1 MKKKRMQVFSLALAA
16 LLCLG
21 LFAGCSGDS
30 EETTAPT
37 DSAAPV
43 TETPETEAPETEA
56 PETETPAPE
65 TLSYTLAEV
74 VSADSTSVTVKL
86 YAAPEGTVVDAGT
99 YTADGFT
106 LGETTETVTL
116 GSAKIQKMEGDSPVT
131 AAAADLTAGSLI
143 RLARS
148 EDGQLQELLILL
160 AAEEPAV
167 DDSGTG
173 TNA

>member
-43 TETPETEAPETEA
+43 TDTPETEAPETEA
-56 PETETPAPE
+56 PETETP
-65 TLSYTLAEV
+65 
-74 VSADSTSVTVKL
+74 
-86 YAAPEGTVVDAGT
+86 APEGTVVDAGT

-116 GSAKIQKMEGDSPVT
+116 GSAKLQKMEGDSPVT